1 MREALVVGGGIA
13 GSVAGMALRQAGFA
27 VTVCEAYPAGADEVG
42 SWLVLQANGIDA
54 LAAIGAHHVVT
65 RIGFPTRTMRFVNGR
80 GRALGVLSNGNP
92 LPDGTPSLMIRR
104 SSLYQALRDEAAA
117 RGVQIRY
124 DARLVDAH
132 LDARG
137 GVTAS
142 FADGTTARSSVLI
155 GADGIRSTVRRIIDP
170 HAPAARYVPVL
181 NLGGEIPHFPMA
193 SLHRPIDEFQMMFG
207 RRCFFGIT
215 ATPAGGAVWFAN
227 PPQLQEPAPGDLD
240 VVAPQQWR
248 ERLADLLADDRG
260 PVADLTRRAVRHATP
275 DTLRP
280 WTTYDLPSVPT
291 WHRGPLAIIGDAA
304 HATAPSA
311 GQGAALS
318 LEDAV
323 IIAQCLRDL
332 PDPEAAFTTFE
343 RLRRDRVEKIVANG
357 NRGSTSKA
365 VGPVGRVLR
374 DAVLPIVFRHL
385 GKNDSAA
392 TRWITNHHIDWP
404 SDRAP
409 TRPSPRANASRHT
422 RTLP

>member
-1 MREALVVGGGIA
+1 MRDVLIVGGGIA
-13 GSVAGMALRQAGFA
+13 GSVAGMALREAGFA
-27 VTVCEAYPAGADEVG
+27 VTVCEAHPTGADEVG

-65 RIGFPTRTMRFVNGR
+65 RTGFPTRTMRFVNGR
-80 GRALGVLSNGNP
+80 GRVLGVLTNGNP
-92 LPDGTPSLMIRR
+92 LPDGTPSLMVRR
-104 SSLYQALRDEAAA
+104 STLYQALRDEAAA
-117 RGVQIRY
+117 RGVHIRY
-124 DARLVDAH
+124 GARLVDAH
-132 LDARG
+132 PDADV
-137 GVTAS
+137 GVIAT

-181 NLGGEIPHFPMA
+181 NLGGEIPDLPVT
-193 SLHRPIDEFQMMFG
+193 SLHRPVDEFQMMFG

-215 ATPAGGAVWFAN
+215 PTPTGGAVWFAN
-227 PPQLQEPAPGDLD
+227 PPQPREPAPGELD
-240 VVAPQQWR
+240 QITPAQWR
-248 ERLADLLADDRG
+248 TRLADLLAGDRG
-260 PVADLTRRAVRHATP
+260 PVADLARRAVQHATP

-311 GQGAALS
+311 GQGAALA

-332 PDPEAAFTTFE
+332 PDPQTAFATFE
-343 RLRRDRVEKIVANG
+343 RLRRTRVEKIVANG

-365 VGPVGRVLR
+365 VGPVGRVVR
-374 DAVLPIVFRHL
+374 DAVLPVVFRHL
-385 GKNDSAA
+385 AKNDSAA
-392 TRWITNHHIDWP
+392 TRWITNHHIDWHT
-404 SDRAP
+404 DHRAAAP
-409 TRPSPRANASRHT
+409 VP
-422 RTLP
+422 

>member
-1 MREALVVGGGIA
+1 MREALIVGGGIA
-13 GSVAGMALRQAGFA
+13 GSVAGMALQQAGFS
-27 VTVCEAYPAGADEVG
+27 VTVCEAYAAGADEVG

-54 LAAIGAHHVVT
+54 LAAIGAHHVAT
-65 RIGFPTRTMRFVNGR
+65 RTGFPTRTMRFVNGR
-80 GRALGVLSNGNP
+80 GRALGVLTNGNP
-92 LPDGTPSLMIRR
+92 LPDGTSSLLVRR
-104 SSLYQALRDEAAA
+104 STLYQALRDEAAA

-124 DARLVDAH
+124 RARLVDAH
-132 LDARG
+132 GGADG
-137 GVTAS
+137 GVTAA
-142 FADGTTARSSVLI
+142 FADGSTTRSSLLI
-155 GADGIRSTVRRIIDP
+155 GADGIRSTVRHLIDP
-170 HAPAARYVPVL
+170 QAPAARYVPVL
-181 NLGGEIPHFPMA
+181 NLGGEIPDFPMT
-193 SLHRPIDEFQMMFG
+193 SLHRPVDEFQMMFG

-227 PPQLQEPAPGDLD
+227 PPQPREPAPGELD
-240 VVAPQQWR
+240 QVTPEQWR

-260 PVADLTRRAVRHATP
+260 PLADVARRAIEHATP

-291 WHRGPLAIIGDAA
+291 WHRGRLAIIGDAA

-332 PDPEAAFTTFE
+332 PDPETAFSVFE

-374 DAVLPIVFRHL
+374 DALLPLVFRPL
-385 GKNDSAA
+385 SNNDSAA
-392 TRWITNHHIDWP
+392 TRWITNHHIDWRT
-404 SDRAP
+404 DQRAE
-409 TRPSPRANASRHT
+409 TSVS
-422 RTLP
+422 